1 MGYSTEFIGKIKISP
16 NLNEKD
22 KEFLDKFFQ
31 IRHMK
36 RDMSKLEGVKTED
49 IEKFGKDGCFY
60 LKDYDWSDFHSFSD
74 MKDDKTIVNIND
86 SGDMPSLWCDLE
98 IVVENG
104 ETFIQWNG
112 NEKSYSINED
122 NGWFTWLIDNFF
134 KPNGYILNGEMTWQ
148 GEDDTDTG
156 TITITDNVVDIHF
169 DD

>member
-1 MGYSTEFIGKIKISP
+1 MGYNTEYMGSVKITPRLKK
-16 NLNEKD
+16 ED

-60 LKDYDWSDFHSFSD
+60 LKDYDWSNDNE
-74 MKDDKTIVNIND
+74 MMEDKTIVNIND

-98 IVVENG
+98 IVEENG

-156 TITITDNVVDIHF
+156 TITITDNVVNIHF